1 LLRCFLPLSLLAF
14 AIAFPQNTPSAP
26 PAPTEGV
33 LHYTA
38 FGGGHLLKEVRE
50 NGRFLTLED
59 GSRWETDPD
68 VRFQTAEWQVEAQIT
83 VRHASEQSGYTYEL
97 DNTDEDEGA
106 LAKYLGQAP
115 PRSYSV
121 QLAETILI
129 DSTFKRGVLIE
140 RDDEPPVAPA
150 AEPAAEPAEE
160 PADALSSMPVIAT
173 L

>member
-1 LLRCFLPLSLLAF
+1 
-14 AIAFPQNTPSAP
+14 
-26 PAPTEGV
+26 
-33 LHYTA
+33 
-38 FGGGHLLKEVRE
+38 VRE

-140 RDDEPPVAPA
+140 RDDEPPLAPA